1 MYGGGMLSSSGRIYM
16 RRWNFA
22 ASERRAIRGL
32 PSCGSRSFGLLG
44 CLRSCEG
51 SESAAWKSV
60 PWWFRLQAVST
71 GEEASES
78 TRYAIEDI
86 TAAWRRAA
94 ASWTVMVLR
103 HERTGGGQHDAK
115 EAIGTCMR

>member
-1 MYGGGMLSSSGRIYM
+1 MCPAASCSAARFYM

-32 PSCGSRSFGLLG
+32 PSCGSRSLGLLG

-51 SESAAWKSV
+51 SESAAWKSE
-60 PWWFRLQAVST
+60 PWWLRDHTVST

-103 HERTGGGQHDAK
+103 HERTGGGQQDAK
-115 EAIGTCMR
+115 EAIGTAMG

>member
-1 MYGGGMLSSSGRIYM
+1 M

-32 PSCGSRSFGLLG
+32 PSCGSRSLRLLG

-60 PWWFRLQAVST
+60 PWWLRDQAVST

-103 HERTGGGQHDAK
+103 HERTGGGQQDAK
-115 EAIGTCMR
+115 EAIGTAMG